1 MARSEEKQNNM
12 YNKWQV
18 LKREQNGDLG
28 LGDQRRPHLSHLCK
42 SLGEAEKWRR
52 EIVAEVTKDVS
63 LIQNASLGEAK
74 IRELNDNINKLMRT
88 RHQWNLRIR
97 ELGGADYRSVKT
109 AVDVEGKELPGETGG
124 GGAYKYYGAAK
135 ELPGVREKFEEF
147 AGILAVSEEQKK
159 RSLKDVYRRLT
170 PEYYGFGEE
179 EEDPRWLAKERARE
193 RELQQEAMASF
204 KEKRVKA
211 EADVERSGG
220 VFGQAASAALTALA
234 ADDDDEIDATALDL
248 YEAGAA
254 AGVGAVASYVAI
266 PDEDDI
272 ARLVMEEKKKKMLA
286 MLA

>member
-18 LKREQNGDLG
+18 LKREQNSDLG

-193 RELQQEAMASF
+193 RELQQDAMATF

-234 ADDDDEIDATALDL
+234 ADDDDEIDAAALDL
-248 YEAGAA
+248 HEAGAA

-286 MLA
+286 LLA